1 MPGRFVCR
9 PKMFD
14 AQRRPSGSSEPA
26 AVSHVTSA
34 MSGKFFLD
42 TNLLVYA
49 IDPTD
54 PGKQAVAQQWIANA
68 HQSGDGCLS
77 YQVVQEWFNVVLR
90 KAAVPLGIEQAASVY
105 RTLIEPLWHVQSS
118 RELVDT
124 AIDLHQHDSLSWWDS
139 LIVSAAILGGCD
151 SLLSEDLKHGRKV
164 RGVKIVNPFRKVESR
179 APKPG

>member
-1 MPGRFVCR
+1 MLGRLVCR

-14 AQRRPSGSSEPA
+14 AQRRLPVSFERA
-26 AVSHVTSA
+26 ATSHVTSA
-34 MSGKFFLD
+34 MSGRFFLD

-49 IDPTD
+49 IDPSD
-54 PGKQAVAQQWIANA
+54 PGKQAVAQNWIASA

-90 KAAVPLGIEQAASVY
+90 KAAVPLSTEQAESIY

-124 AIDLHQHDSLSWWDS
+124 AIDLYQHDSLSWWDS
-139 LIVSAAILGGCD
+139 LIVSAAIRGGCD
-151 SLLSEDLKHGRKV
+151 RLLSEDLQHGRKI
-164 RGVKIVNPFRKVESR
+164 RGVKLINPFRNV
-179 APKPG
+179 